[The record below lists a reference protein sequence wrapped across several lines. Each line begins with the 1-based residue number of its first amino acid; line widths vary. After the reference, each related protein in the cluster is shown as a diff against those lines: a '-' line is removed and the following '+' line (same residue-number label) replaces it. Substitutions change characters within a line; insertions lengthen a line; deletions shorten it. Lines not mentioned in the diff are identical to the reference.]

1 MTKKLTPTQRK
12 ALEIIRDNNIVYA
25 KQFGLFMWPDNPR
38 WLTMSKS
45 KGIKGCGMQ
54 LLSGGYL
61 GKLAKKGLIGG
72 TGNGDRSYYLTKLG
86 REMLENESL

>member
-1 MTKKLTPTQRK
+1 MSNKLTPTQRR
-12 ALEIIRDNNIVYA
+12 ALEIIRDHRIAYA

-38 WLTMSKS
+38 WLTMSN

-61 GKLAKKGLIGG
+61 GKLVQKGFIGG
-72 TGNGDRSYYLTKLG
+72 VGGGDSEYYLTPLG
-86 REMLENESL
+86 KEMLAND